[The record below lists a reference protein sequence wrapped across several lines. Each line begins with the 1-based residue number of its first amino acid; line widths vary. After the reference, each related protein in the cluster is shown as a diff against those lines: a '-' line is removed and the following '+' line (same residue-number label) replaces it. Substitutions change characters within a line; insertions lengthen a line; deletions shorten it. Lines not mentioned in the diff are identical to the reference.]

1 MTADATTGATEYEVY
16 LSLDEESDLPV
27 DSPVET
33 TAIDYYDSG
42 IWVSLDE
49 GRAFFPYA
57 QLRMI
62 RERPGSTT
70 TAEAVESESLE
81 SATSEQDLE

>member
-1 MTADATTGATEYEVY
+1 MTEEAAAQQTAYEVY
-16 LSLDEESDLPV
+16 LATDAETELPV

-42 IWVSLDE
+42 IWLTLAE

-70 TAEAVESESLE
+70 AAEAVESDALE
-81 SATSEQDLE
+81 SATSEQELE